1 MSLSAKPVIEY
12 DDSARECQ
20 ASNKLTPIAVS
31 GSRMLRQC
39 LDGNFRQNCQPS
51 SLMLTF
57 RLFAIRHIPLFDP
70 GVKERPIQMLRV
82 MFANNRVMSV

>member
-1 MSLSAKPVIEY
+1 
-12 DDSARECQ
+12 
-20 ASNKLTPIAVS
+20 
-31 GSRMLRQC
+31 
-39 LDGNFRQNCQPS
+39 
-51 SLMLTF
+51 MLTF